1 MKNVQPNNSK
11 RSALN
16 LLLPGKALI
25 AALLLLILLPIQACE
40 TYTQESYTELVVV
53 ETYLVA
59 GRTLP
64 LVQVSR
70 TLPVSERYSFEDAA
84 LSGANVRL
92 ILLNDSGNPEEVF
105 LYSATSRTGI
115 YAAPEEDHT
124 ILPRRTYRIEI
135 DFNNRDETLTAVTTV
150 PDQVQV
156 INDVRESVVYQ
167 SDEQLEIVLAPTVQ
181 TQKQNVFVFDSIAE
195 NPTQENL
202 TPFYRAA
209 VVDGD
214 ASIEDFRNNSSG
226 LINEGNFVL
235 LPDGSISLFF
245 PWIGAAFY
253 GETLVVTNSVDQN
266 LSDLIRSQEVQLGG
280 STLSPGE
287 IPNVVYN
294 IEGGIGIFG
303 SLSSDTVRTAFL
315 RP

>member
-1 MKNVQPNNSK
+1 MKNVQTNNSK

-70 TLPVSERYSFEDAA
+70 TMPVSERYSFEDAA

-105 LYSATSRTGI
+105 LYSATSQTGI
-115 YAAPEEDHT
+115 YAAPQEDHT

-294 IEGGIGIFG
+294 IDGGIGIFG